1 MTPVWPSGV
10 TEPDRHNEQE
20 TNMLLTKTKSL
31 LEAQRD
37 ASRKVAQGKKY
48 SVDLPILGRVMVPP
62 PEQLAIYAALGGLA
76 VLELIDWPVALAMGV
91 GSALVS
97 RHLSELEAR
106 EDELA
111 EAIEPTAE
119 DIPQPSTATA
129 SPPPAATTTARTTPS
144 RKAPAPKAAAKP
156 VAKKPVAKKAVSKK
170 AAAKKAVAK
179 KAAAKKAPAKAA
191 PRASAPT
198 E

>member
-1 MTPVWPSGV
+1 
-10 TEPDRHNEQE
+10 
-20 TNMLLTKTKSL
+20 MLLTKTKSL

-48 SVDLPILGRVMVPP
+48 SVDLPIIGRVLVPP

-106 EDELA
+106 EDALA
-111 EAIEPTAE
+111 ESIEPTAE
-119 DIPQPSTATA
+119 ATAKPSTAMTT
-129 SPPPAATTTARTTPS
+129 PPAATTTTA
-144 RKAPAPKAAAKP
+144 RKAPAKKAP
-156 VAKKPVAKKAVSKK
+156 VKKASVKKAPAKKASVKK
-170 AAAKKAVAK
+170 VPAK
-179 KAAAKKAPAKAA
+179 KAAATKTS
-191 PRASAPT
+191 PRKGQ
-198 E
+198 

>member
-1 MTPVWPSGV
+1 
-10 TEPDRHNEQE
+10 
-20 TNMLLTKTKSL
+20 MLLTKTKNL

-106 EDELA
+106 EAELA
-111 EAIEPTAE
+111 EAIEPSAE
-119 DIPQPSTATA
+119 SIPKPSTATA
-129 SPPPAATTTARTTPS
+129 SPPSTTTTTART
-144 RKAPAPKAAAKP
+144 AP
-156 VAKKPVAKKAVSKK
+156 SKK

-179 KAAAKKAPAKAA
+179 KPAAKKAAVKKPAAKAA
-191 PRASAPT
+191 PRTPGQS

>member
-1 MTPVWPSGV
+1 
-10 TEPDRHNEQE
+10 
-20 TNMLLTKTKSL
+20 MLLTKTKSL

-97 RHLSELEAR
+97 RHLSDLEAR
-106 EDELA
+106 EAELA

-119 DIPQPSTATA
+119 DIPKPSTATA
-129 SPPPAATTTARTTPS
+129 SPASATTTTART
-144 RKAPAPKAAAKP
+144 APTRKAAATKAAP
-156 VAKKPVAKKAVSKK
+156 KPVAKKAVAKK
-170 AAAKKAVAK
+170 GVAKKAVANKAVAK
-179 KAAAKKAPAKAA
+179 KPAAKKAAVKRVLRRQGRTPHARTVRVIDTRT
-191 PRASAPT
+191 PVQ
-198 E
+198 